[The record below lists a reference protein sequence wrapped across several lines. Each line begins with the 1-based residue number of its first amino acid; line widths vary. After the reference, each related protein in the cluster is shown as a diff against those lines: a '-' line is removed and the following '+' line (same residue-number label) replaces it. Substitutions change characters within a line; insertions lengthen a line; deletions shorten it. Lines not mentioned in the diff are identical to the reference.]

1 MIHDQIFHMVNLG
14 IAILD
19 KDLTVKDWNRWLEL
33 HTKIPA
39 DAIINTPLLDHFP
52 NLNEKWFLRN
62 CRAVLQFGNFAF
74 FSQKLHHYTL
84 PIKPVHHL
92 DPAFE
97 YMQQNCTLGPLRNE
111 ANEVEYIYMI
121 IQDATEVAAYEKKLL
136 EMSVRD
142 SLTEIYNRRY
152 FEAKLKEEVD
162 RHQRYGCALSLI
174 MIDIDLFKQ
183 INDTHG
189 HQAGDQVLM
198 QVAMLFTDRLRSVD
212 TVARYGGE
220 EFCLLLPETEK
231 EAAALVAE
239 DLRKIVENHT
249 FSYGDVNI
257 DVTVSLG
264 VIDVCGKDIRL
275 HDVLKQVDDA
285 LYSAKEN
292 GRNTVVTM

>member
-1 MIHDQIFHMVNLG
+1 MIHAQIFDMVNLG
-14 IAILD
+14 IAVLD
-19 KDLTVKDWNRWLEL
+19 KELKVKEWNRWLEL

-39 DAIINTPLLDHFP
+39 DGIVGTSILDHFP
-52 NLNEKWFLRN
+52 NLNEKWFLKN

-74 FSQKLHHYTL
+74 FSQKLHRYTL
-84 PIKPVHHL
+84 PMKPVHHL

-111 ANEVEYIYMI
+111 ANEVKYIYMI
-121 IQDATEVAAYEKKLL
+121 IQDATEVAAYETKLL

-142 SLTEIYNRRY
+142 SLTEVYNRRY
-152 FEAKLKEEVD
+152 FELKLKEEVE
-162 RHQRYGCALSLI
+162 RHQRYGCSLSLI
-174 MIDIDLFKQ
+174 MIDIDFFKQ

-198 QVAMLFTDRLRSVD
+198 EVATLFTDRLRSVD

-220 EFCLLLPETEK
+220 EFCLLLPETPK
-231 EAAALVAE
+231 ESATLVAE
-239 DLRKIVENHT
+239 DLRKIIENNT
-249 FSYGDVNI
+249 FSYQGAAI

-264 VIDVCGKDIRL
+264 VIDVCGKGIRL
-275 HDVLKQVDDA
+275 DDVLKQVDDA